1 MYGILAISPMI
12 KVESVVGERERW
24 RELGIDIDRPS
35 AARVYD
41 YYLGG
46 SSNFAV
52 DRELAQRVAT
62 AIPWV
67 NETARNNRAFLRRA
81 VRFCINAGIRQFL
94 DIGSGT
100 PTVGNV
106 HEIAQRVEPSSRVVY
121 VDNEPVAV
129 AHAELQLEQDGNE
142 RTAIVHSD
150 LRTPEL
156 IFDDPRTKRLIN
168 FDEPVAVLMV
178 AILHFIPDSDD
189 PLAIIDR
196 YRRQMAP
203 GSYLA
208 ISHVTDDV
216 YPEKI
221 SQLVNFYKDS
231 ANPVTTRSRQQVTG
245 LFSGFELIEPGI
257 VWTPE
262 WHPETSDQVG
272 EHPESSVI
280 YAGVGR
286 RP

>member
-1 MYGILAISPMI
+1 MEGDRA
-12 KVESVVGERERW
+12 RW

-52 DRELAQRVAT
+52 DRELARRVAS

-106 HEIAQRVEPSSRVVY
+106 HEIAQRAEPASRVVY

-129 AHAELQLEQDGNE
+129 AHAELHLEQE
-142 RTAIVHSD
+142 RNDRATIVQAD
-150 LRTPEL
+150 LRNPEI
-156 IFDDPRTKRLIN
+156 IFDDPRTKRLID

-178 AILHFIPDSDD
+178 AILHFIPDSDE
-189 PLAIIDR
+189 PLDIIGR
-196 YRRQMAP
+196 YRQRMAP

-216 YPEKI
+216 YPEKVHK
-221 SQLVNFYKDS
+221 LVDVYQDS
-231 ANPVTTRSRQQVTG
+231 SNPVTTRSKQRVAELFTG
-245 LFSGFELIEPGI
+245 FDMVEPGI

-262 WHPETSDQVG
+262 WRPETPEQVG

>member
-1 MYGILAISPMI
+1 M
-12 KVESVVGERERW
+12 EGERARW

-52 DRELAQRVAT
+52 DRELARRVAA

-106 HEIAQRVEPSSRVVY
+106 HEIAQRAEPSSRVVY

-129 AHAELQLEQDGNE
+129 AHAELHLEQEHND
-142 RTAIVHSD
+142 RATIVQAD
-150 LRTPEL
+150 LRNPEI
-156 IFDDPRTKRLIN
+156 IFDDPRTKRLID

-178 AILHFIPDSDD
+178 AILHFIPDSDG
-189 PLAIIDR
+189 PLDVIGR
-196 YRRQMAP
+196 YRQRMAP

-216 YPEKI
+216 HPEKI
-221 SQLVNFYKDS
+221 QKLVDVYQDS
-231 ANPVTTRSRQQVTG
+231 SNPVTTRSKQRVAELFTG
-245 LFSGFELIEPGI
+245 FDMVEPGI

-262 WHPETSDQVG
+262 WRPETPEQVG
-272 EHPESSVI
+272 ENPESSVI

>member
-1 MYGILAISPMI
+1 M
-12 KVESVVGERERW
+12 GERERW
-24 RELGIDIDRPS
+24 RGLGIDIDRPS

-52 DRELAQRVAT
+52 DRELAHRVA
-62 AIPWV
+62 AAVPWV
-67 NETARNNRAFLRRA
+67 NEMARNNRAFLRRA
-81 VRFCINAGIRQFL
+81 VRFCAARGIRQFL

-106 HEIAQRVEPSSRVVY
+106 HEVAQRANPASRVVY

-129 AHAELQLEQDGNE
+129 AHAELQLGQE
-142 RTAIVHSD
+142 RNDRATVVQSD
-150 LRTPEL
+150 LRTPEI
-156 IFDDPRTKRLIN
+156 IFDDPRTRKLIN

-189 PLAIIDR
+189 PLDVIAR
-196 YRRQMAP
+196 YRERMAP

-208 ISHVTDDV
+208 LSHVTEDV
-216 YPEKI
+216 HPEKI
-221 SQLVNFYKDS
+221 RQLVDVYQDS
-231 ANPVTTRSRQQVTG
+231 TNPVVTRTKEQVTQ
-245 LFSGFELIEPGI
+245 LFTGFDLIEPGI
-257 VWTPE
+257 VWTSE
-262 WHPETSDQVG
+262 WHPETPEQVG
-272 EHPESSVI
+272 DHPEQSAV

-286 RP
+286 RS

>member
-1 MYGILAISPMI
+1 M
-12 KVESVVGERERW
+12 GERERW
-24 RELGIDIDRPS
+24 RDLGIDIDRPS

-52 DRELAQRVAT
+52 DRELAHRVAT
-62 AIPWV
+62 AIPWI
-67 NETARNNRAFLRRA
+67 NEVARDNRAFLRRA
-81 VRFCINAGIRQFL
+81 VRYCIGAGIRQFL

-100 PTVGNV
+100 PTSGNV
-106 HEIAQRVEPSSRVVY
+106 HQVAQRIEPASRVVY

-129 AHAELQLEQDGNE
+129 AHAELQLETEHND
-142 RTAIVHSD
+142 RAAIVQAD
-150 LRTPEL
+150 LRTPEI
-156 IFDDPRTKRLIN
+156 IFDDPRTRRIID

-178 AILHFIPDSDD
+178 AILHFIPESDD
-189 PLAIIDR
+189 PVGVIDR
-196 YRRQMAP
+196 YRQRMAP

-208 ISHVTDDV
+208 LSHVTDDV
-216 YPEKI
+216 YPEKLGK
-221 SQLVNFYKDS
+221 LVDVYKDS
-231 ANPVTTRSRQQVTG
+231 SNPVTTRSRQQVSE
-245 LFSGFELIEPGI
+245 LFAGFELVEPGI

-262 WHPETSDQVG
+262 WHPETPEQVG
-272 EHPESSVI
+272 EHPESSMV